1 LAKLFCL
8 LMIVFISALCDAQSS
23 TFLSAHI
30 MVHEQPGNDMGA
42 KLNACIAALPPSGGI
57 CDASVLQGT
66 QSAAGTIT
74 CNKIGAIVVLGSV
87 TLTLHGSPGIALL
100 SSGCRIQGAGP
111 HNTLLLIDSETAD
124 AIEITGLWDSVTDLA
139 IQPPARVATRIA
151 GAGIRV
157 LAAWSSVSDVV
168 INNTFYGIAIG
179 TGPKANGQGFFDHI
193 QFGYP
198 SAAAGGNWQAAIQ
211 IGPSNGGACCIA
223 SSKFSNI
230 VATSGHRGFADAAI
244 VIDSG
249 ADGQQF
255 DTIDLAYGGTSFTSV
270 HIKDT
275 AGRSPEWTTFTGTL
289 MESGGARTALQVDS
303 CRHCYF
309 LNSTAA
315 GGNHAIATGAG
326 VNDFAFANGLI
337 YNSNQE
343 CVTIATG
350 GVGIDISHN
359 RIADCS
365 LEANNNFSSVSA
377 AANVTDFR
385 IQDNTFLHIV
395 PDSTPANMPKSN
407 VEIAAGSGTRI
418 FVTGNDF
425 GNFAG
430 PDPLVNGATGK
441 DIFFSANSRSDAN
454 TREVSARGSSFQA
467 GCNGVATSSATLFLD
482 GPGGATP
489 TCTDTA
495 AFSVFI
501 MTSPGTITRLA
512 AHCFTGGR
520 KANSGIFSVRKNG
533 VPQALTCT
541 MGTGTACTD
550 GDQKHNVT
558 VKAGDQISIQFTTQA
573 EETLANCNGGV
584 EKF

>member
-1 LAKLFCL
+1 
-8 LMIVFISALCDAQSS
+8 MVFVSALSETQTS
-23 TFLSAHI
+23 TALSAHI

-42 KLNACIAALPPSGGI
+42 KLNACIATLPPSGGI
-57 CDASVLQGT
+57 CDALGLQGA
-66 QSAAGTIT
+66 QSAAGTIM
-74 CNKIGAIVVLGSV
+74 CNKTGAIIVLGFV
-87 TLTLHGSPGIALL
+87 TLTLHGSPGINLL
-100 SSGCRIQGAGP
+100 SRGCRVEGAGP
-111 HNTLLLIDSETAD
+111 HNTLLSIDSETAD
-124 AIEITGLWDSVTDLA
+124 AIEINGLWASVTSLA
-139 IQPPARVATRIA
+139 IQPPVRVATRIA

-157 LAAWSSVSDVV
+157 LAAWSSVYDVV
-168 INNTFYGIAIG
+168 INNTFYGIAVG
-179 TGPKANGQGFFDHI
+179 TGPKPTGQGFFDHI

-198 SAAAGGNWQAAIQ
+198 SAASGGNWQAAIQ
-211 IGPSNGGACCIA
+211 IGPSVGGACCIA

-230 VATSGHRGFADAAI
+230 VATSGRKGFADAAI

-275 AGRSPEWTTFTGTL
+275 AGRNPEWTTFTGAL
-289 MESGGARTALQVDS
+289 MESGGTRTALQVDS

-309 LNSTAA
+309 VNSTAA
-315 GGNHAIATGAG
+315 GGNHAIVTGVG
-326 VNDFAFANGLI
+326 VNDFAFTNGLI

-343 CVTIATG
+343 CVTIAAG
-350 GVGIDISHN
+350 GLGIDISHN
-359 RIADCS
+359 RIADCGQ
-365 LEANNNFSSVSA
+365 EANNSFSSVSA
-377 AANVTDFR
+377 AANATDFR

-395 PDSTPANMPKSN
+395 PDRTPANIPKSN
-407 VEIAAGSGTRI
+407 VEIAAGSGNRI

-425 GNFAG
+425 GNFVG
-430 PDPLVNGATGK
+430 PDPLVNGATGT
-441 DIFFSANSRSDAN
+441 DIFFSANSRSNAI
-454 TREVSARGSSFQA
+454 TREVSTRSSSFQA

-501 MTSPGTITRLA
+501 MTSPGTIANLA
-512 AHCFTGGR
+512 AHCFTGGHDA
-520 KANSGIFSVRKNG
+520 KSGVFSVRKNG

-541 MGTGTACTD
+541 IGTGTACSD
-550 GDQKHNVT
+550 ADQKHNIQVIT
-558 VKAGDQISIQFTTQA
+558 GDQISIQFTTRGD
-573 EETLANCNGGV
+573 ETLANCNAGV